1 MGRPLEGIRVMK
13 KLFGVMILATLP
25 VACGTSNPN
34 APEMPAA
41 VPVDEAPFSASAV
54 APAPPTCVAAAVV
67 VVTVADVQP
76 GIAYLNVQA
85 GGLSGNTVRP
95 VCGRPSWS
103 VTPQSRGVRLTASG
117 VRSGAVLEAPRGT
130 YVVTAT
136 YPSLSGSVSGSAT
149 VSFR

>member
-1 MGRPLEGIRVMK
+1 MK

-34 APEMPAA
+34 APEVPVAG
-41 VPVDEAPFSASAV
+41 PVDEAPFSASAL
-54 APAPPTCVAAAVV
+54 APAAPGCVGAALV
-67 VVTVADVQP
+67 VVTLADVQP

-85 GGLSGNTVRP
+85 SGLSGSDTVRP